1 MDLQERLDQLVVA
14 HRVPG
19 AVVGVLA
26 GDDLTVRAAGLTRLP
41 GGPPVTP
48 YTVFLIASIT
58 KVWTATLVMQ
68 LVDSGEVKLDE
79 PANSYLDPPL
89 RLEDAA
95 VADSVTVRQLLTHS
109 GGFYGDADEPP
120 DRGDD
125 AVERIVAGYA
135 SLPQLHRPGTLFS
148 YSNAGFN
155 VLGRLVECRTGGTWD
170 TALRERLL
178 EPLELKRT
186 FTLPEEAMVHPF
198 AVGHDL
204 VSPDSL
210 DLEPVSCWIDGRGSG
225 PCGGTLSTSAADLL
239 SFARMHIRDGA
250 GPRGQRVLSAGSARA
265 MREAQIAQPD
275 PGLSPAWGL
284 GWAIERL
291 GDPLVIGHGGNTRGQ
306 HSELVVVPEHDLA
319 LCVLTN
325 GDTQGL
331 LRRDLVSG
339 LLKELV
345 GVEAPDTPPPAAP
358 GAPAPDPA
366 RFVGRYGRS
375 ANGAE
380 DVFIDVTESGGE
392 LRAAIT
398 TPDAPNRTASLSYAV
413 GTSYLVTVPPLTV
426 PVTATFVFEDPAA
439 DVASHLAVGLRVLPR
454 R

>member
-1 MDLQERLDQLVVA
+1 MDLQERLDQLVTT

-19 AVVGVLA
+19 AVAGVLT
-26 GDDLTVRAAGLTRLP
+26 GDELTVRAAGRTRLP

-48 YTVFLIASIT
+48 DTGFLIASIT

-79 PANSYLDPPL
+79 PVNGYLDPPL
-89 RLEDAA
+89 RLADAS

-109 GGFYGDADEPP
+109 GGFFGDADEPP

-125 AVERIVAGYA
+125 AVKRIVASY
-135 SLPQLHRPGTLFS
+135 SELPQLHRPGSLFS

-155 VLGRLVECRTGGTWD
+155 VLGRLVECLTGSTWD

-225 PCGGTLSTSAADLL
+225 PCGGTLSTTAGDLL

-250 GPRGQRVLSAGSARA
+250 GVLSAESARA
-265 MREAQIAQPD
+265 MREVQIQQPD

-284 GWAIERL
+284 GWAVERL

-306 HSELVVVPEHDLA
+306 QSELVVVPEHDLA

-331 LRRDLVSG
+331 LRKDLVSE

-345 GVEAPDTPPPAAP
+345 GVEPPDTPPPAPP
-358 GAPAPDPA
+358 GTAAPDPA
-366 RFVGRYGRS
+366 SLVGRYGR
-375 ANGAE
+375 E
-380 DVFIDVTESGGE
+380 DLFIDVTESDGE
-392 LRAAIT
+392 LQAVLT
-398 TPDAPNRTASLSYAV
+398 TPDAPDRTASMTYAT
-413 GTSYLVTVPPLTV
+413 GTSYLVTVPPMTV
-426 PVTATFVFEDPAA
+426 PVTATFVSEDHAA
-439 DVASHLAVGLRVLPR
+439 YVATHLAVGLRVHPR
-454 R
+454 RDV